1 MREPAI
7 WDKWAIYDDDGFL
20 CGIRPDAPDD
30 AKKAYELF
38 MLEKENMKKSG
49 YMPK

>member
-7 WDKWAIYDDDGFL
+7 WDEWAMYDDDGFL
-20 CGIRPDAPDD
+20 CGVRSDAPDEV
-30 AKKAYELF
+30 KKAYEHF
-38 MLEKENMKKSG
+38 VLETEKMKKSG